1 MMLKGLHKIILT
13 GFLLFIMAFGNAQN
27 LYEVKS
33 LPFNSKEYNE
43 FGPVPYNDGLVLV
56 TYRVQHLYKT
66 EVDIDEK
73 DINDL
78 YFVQKLDTG
87 KWGDLQFFST
97 ELNTKNHEGKAT
109 FSKDGNTIY
118 FTRFFNPEGNIVRAV
133 KSGGE
138 WKNQVVISLN
148 STEYRIK
155 DPSLSVDGKKL
166 FFASNA
172 SDGFGGYDIYVSTFE
187 RGDWSK
193 PKNLGPLVNTS
204 GNEVAPFFHSSG
216 KLYFSSNKHPG
227 LGRYD
232 IFYTREVN
240 GKWVTPKNLPEP
252 VNSNR
257 DDMYYYSG
265 PGDSTGYFSTNR
277 NRSFD
282 IFSFRSL
289 WPAFGECN
297 PIEKNSYTY
306 RFTEDG
312 VIDENDSTTSAWL
325 YEWDFG
331 DGSPKVR
338 TTESKAIHTFPGPGQ
353 FEVQINVIDT
363 LTGVVMLNANSYPF
377 EATDVEQAIITC
389 SDEIVE
395 NTSAKFDA
403 SSSNLP
409 SFKKIDYYYWDF
421 GDGETAVGVS
431 PEHTYYAPGK
441 YTVKLCI
448 QAAPDESGV
457 VNKTCVFK
465 EIKVVL
471 SR

>member
-1 MMLKGLHKIILT
+1 MRAKLLNKAILIGLTFFVIAGAKAQT
-13 GFLLFIMAFGNAQN
+13 LF
-27 LYEVKS
+27 EVKS
-33 LPFNSKEYNE
+33 LPFNSKNNNE
-43 FGPVPYNDGLVLV
+43 FGALAYNDGLVLV

-66 EVDIDEK
+66 EVDVDEK

-78 YFVQKLDTG
+78 YFVQKLDSA
-87 KWGDLQFFST
+87 KWGELQFFST

-109 FSKDGNTIY
+109 FTKDGNTIY
-118 FTRFFNPEGNIVRAV
+118 FTRFLNPEGNIIKAV

-138 WKNQVVISLN
+138 WKSQVVISLN

-155 DPSLSVDGKKL
+155 DPSLSTDGKKL

-204 GNEVAPFFHSSG
+204 GNEVAPFIHASG
-216 KLYFSSNKHPG
+216 KLYFSSNKLPG
-227 LGRYD
+227 LGKYD

-240 GKWVTPKNLPEP
+240 GKWITPKNLPEP
-252 VNSNR
+252 VNSTR
-257 DDMYYYSG
+257 DDMYYFSD

-282 IFSFRSL
+282 IYSFRSL
-289 WPAFGECN
+289 WPSFGECK
-297 PIEKNSYTY
+297 PVEKNSYSY

-338 TTESKAIHTFPGPGQ
+338 TPTSEAVHTFPGTGQ
-353 FEVQINVIDT
+353 YLVQINVIDT

-377 EATDVEQAIITC
+377 EALDVEQAVISC
-389 SDEIVE
+389 NDEIGV
-395 NTSAKFDA
+395 SIPARFDA
-403 SSSNLP
+403 ASSNLP
-409 SFKKIDYYYWDF
+409 EFKKIDYYFWDF
-421 GDGETAVGVS
+421 GDRETATGIA
-431 PEHTYYAPGK
+431 PEHTYHSPGK

-448 QAAPDESGV
+448 QAAPDETEV
-457 VNKTCVFK
+457 VKKTCVFK
-465 EIKVVL
+465 EIMVTTNQ
-471 SR
+471 

>member
-1 MMLKGLHKIILT
+1 MITRILHKAILT
-13 GFLLFIMAFGNAQN
+13 GLILFVTSFAFGQT
-27 LYEVKS
+27 LFEVKS

-43 FGPVPYNDGLVLV
+43 YGAVPYNDGIVLV

-66 EVDIDEK
+66 EVDFEGK

-87 KWGDLQFFST
+87 RWGELQFFSP

-109 FSKDGNTIY
+109 FSRDGSTIY
-118 FTRFFNPEGNIVRAV
+118 FTRFFNPQGNIVKAV

-155 DPSLSVDGKKL
+155 DPSLTADGKKL

-172 SDGFGGYDIYVSTFE
+172 PDGFGGYDIYVSTFE

-204 GNEVAPFFHSSG
+204 GNEVAPFINSSG
-216 KLYFSSNKHPG
+216 KLYFSSNKLPG
-227 LGRYD
+227 LGKYD

-240 GKWVTPKNLPEP
+240 GKWVTPKGLPEP
-252 VNSNR
+252 VNSSR

-265 PGDSTGYFSTNR
+265 PGDSTGYFSSNR

-289 WPAFGECN
+289 WPSFGECK

-306 RFTEDG
+306 RFDETG
-312 VIDENDSTTSAWL
+312 VIDENDSTTSSWL

-331 DGSPKVR
+331 DGTPKVR
-338 TTESKAIHTFPGPGQ
+338 TPESSAFHTFPGIGQ
-353 FEVQINVIDT
+353 YIVQINVIDT
-363 LTGVVMLNANSYPF
+363 LTGIVMMNANSFPF
-377 EATDVEQAIITC
+377 EAADEVQAVITC
-389 SDEIVE
+389 YDEIAE
-395 NTSAKFDA
+395 NSSAKFDA

-409 SFKKIDYYYWDF
+409 EFKKIDYYFWDF
-421 GDGETAVGVS
+421 GDGETAVGIS
-431 PEHTYYAPGK
+431 PEHIYFAPGK
-441 YTVKLCI
+441 YTVKLCV
-448 QAAPDESGV
+448 QAAPDENGV

-465 EIKVVL
+465 EITVIP
-471 SR
+471 SQ